1 MRVSGI
7 DYEDLLIIIKK
18 MFEVKVNNGG
28 KEMMVNMSIFDVF
41 YVFFGVIVEMVIFV
55 FSKIVVNLLEE
66 SVKFMKV

>member
-1 MRVSGI
+1 M
-7 DYEDLLIIIKK
+7 
-18 MFEVKVNNGG
+18 KVNNGG
-28 KEMMVNMSIFDVF
+28 KEMIVNMSIFDVF